1 MEGFIFDIKHF
12 AVHDGPGIRTTVF
25 FKSCP
30 LKCVWCHNPE
40 SISHKKQLGYLAHKC
55 VGCGKCADVC
65 PTGAHTLDT
74 EHRHHFDRQKCIACG
89 KCTTVCHAKALSR
102 YGRYMDADTIITELL
117 ADADF

>member
-65 PTGAHTLDT
+65 PTGAHTLALPAANARQSAMQ
-74 EHRHHFDRQKCIACG
+74 RHCRF
-89 KCTTVCHAKALSR
+89 T
-102 YGRYMDADTIITELL
+102 DAIWMLIP
-117 ADADF
+117 

>member
-65 PTGAHTLDT
+65 PTGAP
-74 EHRHHFDRQKCIACG
+74 
-89 KCTTVCHAKALSR
+89 
-102 YGRYMDADTIITELL
+102 LL
-117 ADADF
+117 